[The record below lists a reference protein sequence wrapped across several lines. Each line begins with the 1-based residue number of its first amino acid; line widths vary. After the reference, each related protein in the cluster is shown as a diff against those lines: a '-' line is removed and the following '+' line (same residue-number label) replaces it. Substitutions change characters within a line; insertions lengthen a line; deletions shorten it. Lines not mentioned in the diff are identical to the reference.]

1 MRMDEA
7 LPVPA
12 MARWKSRR
20 GRQNQAPVGAR
31 TAVVGPSRH
40 ASAVCAMLA
49 AVRDG
54 ARYDDIRR
62 AGGLERVLAPFCQN
76 WAFVPVKRP
85 AATER

>member
-12 MARWKSRR
+12 MTRWKSRR
-20 GRQNQAPVGAR
+20 GRQNEAPVGAR

-54 ARYDDIRR
+54 ALYDDIRR
-62 AGGLERVLAPFCQN
+62 AGLQHHAWQWQN
-76 WAFVPVKRP
+76 WAFVLIKRP